1 MSQNSGTK
9 SRVSP
14 FVVLLISQSLLGH
27 YFKQVILSS
36 GLRFFALKTAPKNV
50 IAYNENDALQVFS
63 CWYTSFMIVK
73 DKLFDDGG
81 GIWLRLKCTS
91 RSRQSVR
98 RSSLYAEAYCV
109 VERRC
114 N

>member
-1 MSQNSGTK
+1 MVRPMLVNVEPSG
-9 SRVSP
+9 P
-14 FVVLLISQSLLGH
+14 LVVTFTRDVTG
-27 YFKQVILSS
+27 
-36 GLRFFALKTAPKNV
+36 GWLRFFALKTAPKNV